1 MAEKALQRPAPKK
14 PSVDAH
20 QENIMVLGTSGYF
33 VKGVT
38 NAFSKAYTSE
48 YAMKNLRPS
57 I

>member
-1 MAEKALQRPAPKK
+1 MAEKVLQRPAPKK